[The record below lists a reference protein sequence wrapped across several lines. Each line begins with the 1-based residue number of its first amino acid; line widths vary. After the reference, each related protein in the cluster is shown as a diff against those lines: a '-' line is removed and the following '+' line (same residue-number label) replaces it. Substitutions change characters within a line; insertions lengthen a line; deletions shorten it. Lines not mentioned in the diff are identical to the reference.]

1 MKIKAKDRNNNT
13 VGAIQIELTPIESLA
28 FADVMRR
35 ASTNSD
41 IHEGD
46 NRIVKQMS
54 AQWNDWLDSFLE
66 G

>member
-35 ASTNSD
+35 ASTNND
-41 IHEGD
+41 LYEDD

>member
-1 MKIKAKDRNNNT
+1 MKIKAKDRRNNT

-35 ASTNSD
+35 VSTNND
-41 IHEGD
+41 LYEDD
-46 NRIVKQMS
+46 NRVVKQMS